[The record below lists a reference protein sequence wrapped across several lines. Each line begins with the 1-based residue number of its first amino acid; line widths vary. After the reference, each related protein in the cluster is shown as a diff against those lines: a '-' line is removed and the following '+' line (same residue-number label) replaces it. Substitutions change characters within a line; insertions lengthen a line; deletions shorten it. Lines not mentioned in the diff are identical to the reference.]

1 MKHRLVMT
9 VLAIIA
15 SLTLAGSVATAA
27 VPVANNSLAT
37 TPQANPPKPDKGKA
51 DQPHGNPH
59 ANQQGDE
66 NDQGENGDDQG
77 ENGDDQ
83 GENGDDQ
90 GENEPSDQTRPHN
103 HGWYVSQAAH
113 DKSTTGADHGKAVS
127 EIARGD
133 DGKTG
138 STDH

>member
-1 MKHRLVMT
+1 MT
-9 VLAIIA
+9 VLAIVA

-27 VPVANNSLAT
+27 VPVANNSHAT

-66 NDQGENGDDQG
+66 NDQGGDA
-77 ENGDDQ
+77 DDQ

-90 GENEPSDQTRPHN
+90 GENEPVDPNRPHN

-113 DKSTTGADHGKAVS
+113 DKSTTGADHGKTVS
-127 EIARGD
+127 EVARGD
-133 DGKTG
+133 DGKTD
-138 STDH
+138 SADH